1 MAGLIRRRVVPF
13 ATFAVVAVMFGSLI
27 AVAPVA
33 AADPVAFGTPTAS
46 STFGKGV
53 EFKQPLTAAA
63 APVRVELLITTPGSI
78 GPEVTPVPPGTASG
92 SSTLDYT
99 LDLSDGHV
107 VPNTTFI
114 AQWRVVDDAGKAWL
128 GPVVKQVY
136 VDDRFDWKTL
146 DGKVVRVHWYQG
158 DQAFGAKALKI
169 GDDAVAATA
178 KLLGVTESDPID
190 FFVYAEQQPFYDAL
204 GPGTRENVGGQAHPD
219 IRTLFALIAPAEI
232 NAGWIESV
240 VPHELTHVVFATAID
255 NPYHEPPH
263 WLNEGL
269 AVYLSDGYDASY
281 KAMVASAVQDGSII
295 PLDGLAGAFPTTRDR
310 FFLAYGES
318 VSAVD
323 RIVRV
328 NGRDALVK
336 LIRSY
341 HDGVSDD
348 EAFKAAL
355 GRDVA
360 GFEADWLAEIG
371 ARSPTRRGPQP
382 APVGPLPAGWSG
394 PQPNPSFDVLGSAAP
409 GAPSPVGTGRG
420 SGEGLPWALIAA
432 VLIALVVVIVGG
444 IVLARRLRPATVP
457 PRRPGA
463 LSAPA
468 APWTT
473 SEWSLPRD
481 VDPPDEGS
489 PPSASLEPPAVEPP
503 AAVESPADDPQP
515 PAAEPQPPAPPA
527 GSAWSDP
534 SADPPT
540 GPPAN
545 P

>member
-1 MAGLIRRRVVPF
+1 MAGLIRRRVASF

-27 AVAPVA
+27 AVAPVV
-33 AADPVAFGTPTAS
+33 AADPVVFGTPSAS
-46 STFGKGV
+46 STFGKDV

-63 APVRVELLITTPGSI
+63 TPVRVELLLTTPGSI
-78 GPEVTPVPPGTASG
+78 GPEVTPLPPGTTSG
-92 SSTLDYT
+92 SSTLDYK

-114 AQWRVVDDAGKAWL
+114 ARWRVVDDAGKAWL

-281 KAMVASAVQDGSII
+281 KATVASAVQDGSIM

-355 GRDVA
+355 GRDVP
-360 GFEADWLAEIG
+360 GFEADWLAELG
-371 ARSPTRRGPQP
+371 ARAPTRRGPQP
-382 APVGPLPAGWSG
+382 APAGPLPAGWSG
-394 PQPNPSFDVLGSAAP
+394 PQPNPSFDVLGSGAP
-409 GAPSPVGTGRG
+409 GAPSPVGSGRG
-420 SGEGLPWALIAA
+420 SGESSPWILIAA
-432 VLIALVVVIVGG
+432 ILVVLTVVVVGST
-444 IVLARRLRPATVP
+444 VLARRMRSATVQ
-457 PRRPGA
+457 PRRPAA
-463 LSAPA
+463 LSVPA

-481 VDPPDEGS
+481 VDPPDEGDS
-489 PPSASLEPPAVEPP
+489 PSVSLGPPAVGPP
-503 AAVESPADDPQP
+503 AAERRAAS
-515 PAAEPQPPAPPA
+515 AEPQPPAPPA
-527 GSAWSDP
+527 RSAWSDP
-534 SADPPT
+534 SADPPPDPT
-540 GPPAN
+540 PN